1 MLSLKQTLLIIA
13 VILLS
18 LPQFVLAAS
27 HEHQENNANP
37 DTEHSQYARPQ
48 ASQRVQLSPDLLA
61 LLNQEMGLI
70 QQAMMDIVPAIAS
83 GEWGKVSSIGK
94 KIKASF
100 ILKQKLTEAQKE
112 ELLRVLP
119 QQFIEMDMDFH
130 KSAGMLAHAAEMKNA
145 DVVNFYFYKMSAA
158 CVSCHGKY
166 ATGRFPGLANG
177 SDEEEH
183 HH

>member
-1 MLSLKQTLLIIA
+1 MRLLKRTSLIIVA
-13 VILLS
+13 ILFC

-27 HEHQENNANP
+27 HEHHEQHVKPE
-37 DTEHSQYARPQ
+37 TEHAHQMKVQPSQA
-48 ASQRVQLSPDLLA
+48 VQLSPGLLA

-70 QQAMMDIVPAIAS
+70 QQGMMDMVPAISA
-83 GEWGKVSSIGK
+83 GEWDKVSSVGQ

-100 ILKQKLTEAQKE
+100 ILKQKLTDAQKE
-112 ELLRVLP
+112 ELHRVLP

-145 DVVNFYFYKMSAA
+145 DVVNFYFFKMNAA

-166 ATGRFPGLANG
+166 ATERFPGLIKG
-177 SDEEEH
+177 GDEEH